1 MFNVPNMTQEVMTA
15 IYDMAKAIYEG
26 NDTLKDCKERI
37 NRIYG
42 VNVNSF
48 ATYYRTFK
56 YMLDG
61 VCDKRGIN
69 PELRDYML
77 KHIHKDYGLESYK
90 IALNAYLMFLDY
102 DEEHKH
108 INKIKER
115 ELYRKHLMFI
125 SNM

>member
-1 MFNVPNMTQEVMTA
+1 MTA
-15 IYDMAKAIYEG
+15 IYDMAKSIYEG

-77 KHIHKDYGLESYK
+77 KRIHKDYGLESYK

>member
-1 MFNVPNMTQEVMTA
+1 MTQEVMTA

-37 NRIYG
+37 NRFYG

-77 KHIHKDYGLESYK
+77 KRIHKDYGLESYK

>member
-1 MFNVPNMTQEVMTA
+1 MTQEVMTA
-15 IYDMAKAIYEG
+15 IYDMAQAIYEG

-37 NRIYG
+37 NRFYG

-48 ATYYRTFK
+48 ATYYRAFK

-61 VCDKRGIN
+61 YCDKRGIN

-77 KHIHKDYGLESYK
+77 TRIHKDYGLDQYK
-90 IALNAYLMFLDY
+90 IAVNAYLMFIEY

-115 ELYRKHLMFI
+115 ELCNKHLRII
-125 SNM
+125 STLQSINL

>member
-1 MFNVPNMTQEVMTA
+1 MTQEVMTA

-48 ATYYRTFK
+48 ATYYRAFK

-61 VCDKRGIN
+61 YCDKRGIN

-77 KHIHKDYGLESYK
+77 KRIHKDYGLERYK
-90 IALNAYLMFLDY
+90 VALNAYLMFLDY

-115 ELYRKHLMFI
+115 ELYKNHCIII
-125 SNM
+125 SNL